1 MNLALLEEE
10 ELNDNELVQVK
21 GLSNQD
27 DLDGGDIAAY
37 S

>member
-1 MNLALLEEE
+1 MNLSLLEEQDFD
-10 ELNDNELVQVK
+10 DNSLVQVR

>member
-10 ELNDNELVQVK
+10 DLDDNSLLQVR

-27 DLDGGDIAAY
+27 DLDGLDIAAY